1 MVPAKDEEQLVG
13 RCVHALAGQHGVD
26 SGAYEVILVLDGCRD
41 ATRAEALAAAARH
54 PGLRLHL
61 VEGPGLGVGRARRV
75 GMEAACTRLA
85 SVGRPHG
92 LIACTDADSAVDRR
106 WVAVQL
112 ELAAR
117 GAAAIG
123 GRIDILPEDLRLLSQ
138 RTLDARKLSGARR
151 RMLAAGRGHGL
162 AEHGYFSGAS
172 MSLRAE
178 LYRDIGGIEPVVAL
192 EDESL
197 ERTLLERGV
206 AIVRSNMVRVSTS
219 GRTEGRAPRGLAHD
233 LAAAL

>member
-26 SGAYEVILVLDGCRD
+26 SGAYEVILVLDDCRD

-61 VEGPGLGVGRARRV
+61 VEGPGLG
-75 GMEAACTRLA
+75 
-85 SVGRPHG
+85 VGRPHG

-172 MSLRAE
+172 MSLSAE